1 MTTITK
7 FFLIIIIDSKNDEFS
22 DSDLAGHW
30 GFMGKCDLPLRT
42 TQNFA
47 DFIFSDIDPDF
58 IIWTGDNPSH
68 SEWKQDNQNEVYN
81 VTKLFSDMLKRKS
94 KRTNEVIPVYPCLG
108 NHEKFPI
115 DQYYPYDNIIEKPLL
130 KTIGDIWID
139 FLGEEA
145 YQEFTNYGFYS
156 KKHLDTNLRI
166 VSYNC
171 LLCDVVDF
179 YLIKNPNDPNNQ
191 LKWLE
196 NTFANAEK
204 NGEIVYL
211 IGHIPVGDSSF
222 LSECSRRY
230 QVLLDRYSHIIRGHF
245 SGHTHFDE
253 VKIMTRFYNE
263 EESSGMIF
271 IAPSLTT

>member
-1 MTTITK
+1 
-7 FFLIIIIDSKNDEFS
+7 
-22 DSDLAGHW
+22 
-30 GFMGKCDLPLRT
+30 MGKCDLPLRT

-68 SEWKQDNQNEVYN
+68 AEWKQDNQNEVFN
-81 VTKLFSDMLKRKS
+81 VTKLFSNMLKRKS
-94 KRTNEVIPVYPCLG
+94 KRTNDFIPVYPTLG

-115 DQYYPYDNIIEKPLL
+115 DQFYPYDNQIEKPLL
-130 KTIGDIWID
+130 KTIGDIWFD
-139 FLGEEA
+139 FLGQEA
-145 YQEFTNYGFYS
+145 YEQFINFGYYT
-156 KKHLDTNLRI
+156 KMHLNTNLRV

-191 LKWLE
+191 LKWIEETL
-196 NTFANAEK
+196 ANAER
-204 NGEIVYL
+204 NNEIVYL

-222 LSECSRRY
+222 LSECSKRY
-230 QVLLDRYSHIIRGHF
+230 QILLDRFSHIIRGHF

-253 VKIMTRFYNE
+253 VKIMNRFYDE
-263 EESSGMIF
+263 KQTSGMIF
-271 IAPSLTT
+271 IAPSLTTYNYFSFILICEIELIYFKRFKIY